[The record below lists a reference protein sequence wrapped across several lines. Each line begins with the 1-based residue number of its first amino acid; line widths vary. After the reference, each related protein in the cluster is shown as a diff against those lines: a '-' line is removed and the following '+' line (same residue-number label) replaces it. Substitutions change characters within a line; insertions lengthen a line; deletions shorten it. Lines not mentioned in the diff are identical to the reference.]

1 MLQPRHDRL
10 ANVDLSTRLSPESY
24 ERKLPRLQGEL
35 RELARLAYEHG
46 RPAVL
51 VFEGWDAAGKGGS
64 IRRMTEALDARQ
76 FRVVPV
82 AAPTDEERAH
92 HYLWRFWRHV
102 PRDGRI
108 TVFDRSW
115 YGRVL
120 VERVE
125 GFAAEAEWRRAY
137 DEINEFELQLV
148 SHGTALVKFWLHL
161 SPEEQLRRFSEREVV
176 PWKQHKLTGE
186 DWRNRERWQD
196 YLAAVNDMLVFT
208 DRRRRTRLARHPG
221 QRQAPR
227 ARGGDRG
234 GVRAASRVTRR
245 VETAGRPDPAPR
257 DIRPVAGSFSPAVRR
272 RLRSL

>member
-1 MLQPRHDRL
+1 M
-10 ANVDLSTRLSPESY
+10 
-24 ERKLPRLQGEL
+24 
-35 RELARLAYEHG
+35 
-46 RPAVL
+46 
-51 VFEGWDAAGKGGS
+51 
-64 IRRMTEALDARQ
+64 
-76 FRVVPV
+76 
-82 AAPTDEERAH
+82 APTDEERAH

-102 PRDGRI
+102 PREGRI

-125 GFAAEAEWRRAY
+125 GFAEEAEWLRAY

-196 YLAAVNDMLVFT
+196 YLAAVNDMLVST
-208 DRRRRTRLARHPG
+208 DRPPEAAWHVIPANDKRHARVAVLEAVCERL
-221 QRQAPR
+221 R
-227 ARGGDRG
+227 ASLGESKR
-234 GVRAASRVTRR
+234 RAA
-245 VETAGRPDPAPR
+245 
-257 DIRPVAGSFSPAVRR
+257 
-272 RLRSL
+272 